1 MITEDILLDKMIE
14 AGACDGLDKKSC
26 IKSIKLVFKFGDAKI
41 SLVKAIMGHDFD
53 RFADNYRAAIDKI
66 TSDSEQITDSGDEPV
81 TETTENGDD
90 SFYGEIS

>member
-14 AGACDGLDKKSC
+14 AGACDGLDKKNC

-41 SLVKAIMGHDFD
+41 SLVKAIMGQDFD

-66 TSDSEQITDSGDEPV
+66 TSDSAQVTDSDDEPV
-81 TETTENGDD
+81 TKPPENGDD
-90 SFYGEIS
+90 SFYDEIS